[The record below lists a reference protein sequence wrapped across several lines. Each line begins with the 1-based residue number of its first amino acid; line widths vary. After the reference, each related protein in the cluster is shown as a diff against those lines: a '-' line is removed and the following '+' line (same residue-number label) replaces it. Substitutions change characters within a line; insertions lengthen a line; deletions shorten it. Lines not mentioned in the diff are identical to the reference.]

1 MRVTL
6 LRVSLLLS
14 AVVAC
19 LVPFAA
25 SAADPKIT
33 TILAGLD
40 NPTAVVQSASGEWYV
55 ADSGA
60 GKVIRV
66 VDGKAEDVITG
77 FPLDVYGKGPKLN
90 IGPLGLAFLNEKKLV
105 VGDGSYPDGQE
116 FVRVFDIPAKGA
128 PAIKFDAP
136 AEKLG
141 PLEATDTLKPE
152 GNFYGLVVTEA
163 GIYVTSN
170 GDDTK
175 GWILRATIEGTKFG
189 KLERFIATKEA
200 VNVDAP
206 VAIALDKKGNLVV
219 GQMGEVTGPADSRL
233 CFYGAKTGKLLMNL
247 ETGLADISGLAYSPK
262 VDKKDG
268 GLLYAVDYAWADNSK
283 GGLFRLD
290 KGDQTSVKVTKI
302 CELDKPTAITFGKD
316 GAAYVTVVGTAK
328 EGDAAKPGKLLKIEV
343 VEE

>member
-1 MRVTL
+1 MRVP
-6 LRVSLLLS
+6 LLLT
-14 AVVAC
+14 A
-19 LVPFAA
+19 FAA
-25 SAADPKIT
+25 CFVSFAVNAADPKIT
-33 TILAGLD
+33 TVLSGLD
-40 NPTAVVQSASGEWYV
+40 NPTSVVQSPNGDWFV

-66 VDGKAEDVITG
+66 VDGKAEDVIVG

-90 IGPLGLAFLNEKKLV
+90 IGPLGLAFINDKKLV

-116 FVRVFDIPAKGA
+116 FVRIFDVPAKGA
-128 PAIKFDAP
+128 PAVKFDAP

-141 PLEATDTLKPE
+141 PLEATDTLKAE
-152 GNFYGLVVTEA
+152 GNFYGIVANES

-175 GWILRATIEGTKFG
+175 GWILKSAIDGTKFG
-189 KLERFIATKEA
+189 KLERYIATKEA

-206 VAIALDKKGNLVV
+206 VAITLDKKGNLVV

-262 VDKKDG
+262 G
-268 GLLYAVDYAWADNSK
+268 GLLYATDYAWAEPAK

-290 KGDQTSVKVTKI
+290 KGDMTSVKVTKI

-316 GAAYVTVVGTAK
+316 GAAYVTVIGTAK
-328 EGDAAKPGKLLKIEV
+328 EGDAAKPGKLLKIEIT
-343 VEE
+343 EE